1 MEFLHVLLLKMP
13 AQRSKSERTDAGKQ
27 LRRDPYEVLGVSKNC
42 TDQEIKSAYRK
53 MALKYHPDKNAN
65 DPVAADIF
73 KEVTFSYNI
82 LSDPDKRRQ
91 YDTAGFEAV
100 ESESQELELDL
111 SSLGAVNTM
120 FAALFSKLGVPI
132 KTTVSATVLE
142 EALNGMVTVRPLLLD
157 QHITRKVE
165 KQCAHFYSVTITE
178 EEARAGFVCRV
189 QSSDKSKFKLLYFD
203 REGTGGLSLALQEDC
218 TKTGK
223 VTSAGMYFL
232 GFPVY
237 RLDQTATS
245 MAAAKDPDAAFFKKL
260 DGFQPC
266 EITELKAGTH
276 VFAVYGD
283 NFFKSASYMIEA
295 LCAAPFTEEKENL
308 RAVEAEI
315 LSKRAE
321 LSKFESEY
329 REVLAQ
335 FTEMTSRYAQEM
347 QAIDELLKQRNEIHA
362 SYTTAPPMKRST
374 SKNRS
379 RGSPKET
386 KEEGQVR
393 DKKPTM
399 RDRPKKKKW
408 FNIHL
413 KADKRNKC

>member
-1 MEFLHVLLLKMP
+1 MP
-13 AQRSKSERTDAGKQ
+13 GHRSKSDNRDASKQ
-27 LRRDPYEVLGVSKNC
+27 TRRDPYEVLGVSRNS
-42 TDQEIKSAYRK
+42 TDQEIKSSYRK
-53 MALKYHPDKNAN
+53 LALKYHPDKNAN
-65 DPVAADIF
+65 DPKAADMF

-142 EALNGMVTVRPLLLD
+142 EALNGMVTIRPLPLGQPLFK
-157 QHITRKVE
+157 KVE
-165 KQCAHFYSVTITE
+165 RQCAHFYSVTITE
-178 EEARAGFVCRV
+178 EEAKAGLVCRV

-203 REGTGGLSLALQEDC
+203 QEENSGLSLALQEDSA
-218 TKTGK
+218 KTGK

-237 RLDQTATS
+237 RLDQTLNS
-245 MAAAKDPDAAFFKKL
+245 MAAAKDPDVAFFKKL

-266 EITELKAGTH
+266 EITELKAGNH
-276 VFAVYGD
+276 FFAVYGD
-283 NFFKSASYMIEA
+283 NFFKSVSYTIEA
-295 LCAAPFTEEKENL
+295 LCAAPFKEEKENL
-308 RAVEAEI
+308 RAVEAQI
-315 LSKRAE
+315 LSKRVE
-321 LSKFESEY
+321 ISKFESEY

-335 FTEMTSRYAQEM
+335 FTQMTSRYAQEM

-362 SYTTAPPMKRST
+362 SYSTVPTMKRSASR
-374 SKNRS
+374 SKS
-379 RGSPKET
+379 RVSSPKEV
-386 KEEGQVR
+386 KEDDQAR
-393 DKKPTM
+393 DGKKSTL
-399 RDRPKKKKW
+399 RDRTKKKKW
-408 FNIHL
+408 YNIHL
-413 KADKRNKC
+413 KVDKRKPC